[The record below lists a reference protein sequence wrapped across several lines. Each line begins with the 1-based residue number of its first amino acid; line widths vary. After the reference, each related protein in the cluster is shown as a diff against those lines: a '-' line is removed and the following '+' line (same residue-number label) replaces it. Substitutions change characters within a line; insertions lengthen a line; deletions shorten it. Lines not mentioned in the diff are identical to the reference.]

1 MVWSR
6 TRPLSSEEHTG
17 EHAAIGKAV
26 FKGRAR
32 LAQNNDRVEGEDELS
47 DEEME
52 ETQSDGKT
60 RNSKACR
67 QRGWWK
73 TGNVAAC
80 ICSAG
85 MTAWVHKEC
94 TTLDQT
100 SIVNLHQAWD
110 CTEEKDECEVRL
122 TGPER
127 DYWLGSEAGRVGS
140 YEFQGA
146 VFGIDGSNHEGH
158 MGSGCCRLGAPE
170 ADKQARV
177 GREEEGT
184 SSNRPELG
192 GAVLALRQAELSED
206 VLILCDNE
214 SVLKAIKK
222 WIGQGG
228 RATLA
233 NAPDADILREI
244 VELLQTRTEASRRSR
259 PEPAGAGLRGYPGPI
274 DII

>member
-1 MVWSR
+1 
-6 TRPLSSEEHTG
+6 
-17 EHAAIGKAV
+17 
-26 FKGRAR
+26 
-32 LAQNNDRVEGEDELS
+32 
-47 DEEME
+47 
-52 ETQSDGKT
+52 
-60 RNSKACR
+60 
-67 QRGWWK
+67 
-73 TGNVAAC
+73 
-80 ICSAG
+80 

-184 SSNRPELG
+184 SSNRPDLG
-192 GAVLALRQAELSED
+192 GVVLALRQAELSED
-206 VLILCDNE
+206 VLILCYNE
-214 SVLKAIKK
+214 
-222 WIGQGG
+222 
-228 RATLA
+228 
-233 NAPDADILREI
+233 
-244 VELLQTRTEASRRSR
+244 
-259 PEPAGAGLRGYPGPI
+259 
-274 DII
+274 